1 MNESFLQKAE
11 EIFHQ
16 AAIKLS
22 LEVVS
27 IKNYNDPEMGKVL
40 EVLLDHDYN
49 ITMEE
54 IEAFTDMVNPLLD
67 EIADDD
73 KEGYILDI
81 ASGASEKKIPFEKL
95 SSFVEQWLDVKL
107 KESGE
112 VKTLFLD
119 EVKDDTAKFHC
130 FIKGKRTKV
139 LLNEQDVL
147 SIKMGYKA

>member
-81 ASGASEKKIPFEKL
+81 AS
-95 SSFVEQWLDVKL
+95 
-107 KESGE
+107 
-112 VKTLFLD
+112 
-119 EVKDDTAKFHC
+119 
-130 FIKGKRTKV
+130 
-139 LLNEQDVL
+139 
-147 SIKMGYKA
+147 

>member
-81 ASGASEKKIPFEKL
+81 ASGASEKD
-95 SSFVEQWLDVKL
+95 SFRKAF
-107 KESGE
+107 
-112 VKTLFLD
+112 FLCRAVARCQI
-119 EVKDDTAKFHC
+119 E
-130 FIKGKRTKV
+130 GKRGS
-139 LLNEQDVL
+139 QDVIL
-147 SIKMGYKA
+147 R

>member
-67 EIADDD
+67 EIADEFIHED
-73 KEGYILDI
+73 ENGNFINL
-81 ASGASEKKIPFEKL
+81 KL
-95 SSFVEQWLDVKL
+95 PD
-107 KESGE
+107 G
-112 VKTLFLD
+112 
-119 EVKDDTAKFHC
+119 KDN
-130 FIKGKRTKV
+130 
-139 LLNEQDVL
+139 LNEIRKGILQEQF
-147 SIKMGYKA
+147 K